1 MDRRLFVLAVGMFA
15 LGTDSFVVAAVLPGI
30 SHAFGV
36 SIGAAG
42 QMASIYSVT
51 FALLSPPIAA
61 LAATIPRKRLLLCG
75 GVIFVLANL
84 GTVIA
89 PTFGLALLSRI
100 IAGVGA
106 ATFSPTATGAA
117 VMLVRPEH
125 RGYALSVVV
134 AGLTVSTAL
143 GTPIG
148 AVIGGLGDWR
158 WTMGFVAALGALSV
172 AGIAVFLSEVPLPPK
187 VTLAKRLEPLMDGR
201 VVLTL
206 ATTLI
211 ALSGIFTVYTYFAVV
226 FDRTIGGNAVVLGC
240 LLVLWGIGGTV
251 SNLFGGR
258 VVDVVGSRKVIVTI
272 LILLAVFSAVLPWIG
287 SQLWIAAPV
296 ICEREAAR
304 GHDERH
310 VHDHGRE
317 RAAPTWLSARVPHPY
332 PGDQQQ
338 VRRLATHERDE
349 CRLRSEHRSPCG
361 RPGNLCVQQQAAEHV
376 ESHAEQARS
385 EGHRADRRALAPL
398 SRASAAV

>member
-125 RGYALSVVV
+125 RGYALLVVV
-134 AGLTVSTAL
+134 AVFTFFLGLVTQEEAVTGWL
-143 GTPIG
+143 GY
-148 AVIGGLGDWR
+148 
-158 WTMGFVAALGALSV
+158 LS
-172 AGIAVFLSEVPLPPK
+172 
-187 VTLAKRLEPLMDGR
+187 
-201 VVLTL
+201 
-206 ATTLI
+206 
-211 ALSGIFTVYTYFAVV
+211 
-226 FDRTIGGNAVVLGC
+226 
-240 LLVLWGIGGTV
+240 
-251 SNLFGGR
+251 
-258 VVDVVGSRKVIVTI
+258 
-272 LILLAVFSAVLPWIG
+272 
-287 SQLWIAAPV
+287 
-296 ICEREAAR
+296 
-304 GHDERH
+304 
-310 VHDHGRE
+310 
-317 RAAPTWLSARVPHPY
+317 
-332 PGDQQQ
+332 
-338 VRRLATHERDE
+338 
-349 CRLRSEHRSPCG
+349 
-361 RPGNLCVQQQAAEHV
+361 
-376 ESHAEQARS
+376 
-385 EGHRADRRALAPL
+385 
-398 SRASAAV
+398 

>member
-1 MDRRLFVLAVGMFA
+1 MNRRLLVLAVGMFA
-15 LGTDSFVVAAVLPGI
+15 LGTDSFVVTAVLPGI
-30 SHAFGV
+30 SNAFGV
-36 SIGAAG
+36 SVGAAG

-51 FALLSPPIAA
+51 FALLAPPIAA

-272 LILLAVFSAVLPWIG
+272 LILLALFSAVLPWIG

-296 ICEREAAR
+296 ILIWGACSW
-304 GHDERH
+304 GQ
-310 VHDHGRE
+310 
-317 RAAPTWLSARVPHPY
+317 LVP
-332 PGDQQQ
+332 QQY
-338 VRRLATHERDE
+338 RL
-349 CRLRSEHRSPCG
+349 
-361 RPGNLCVQQQAAEHV
+361 V
-376 ESHAEQARS
+376 
-385 EGHRADRRALAPL
+385 ALAPSIAPIL
-398 SRASAAV
+398 MGLNSACSYFGMSLGGVIGALGIRTVGAHYLGLIGAALAVLALIFAELANLRISASSFVPQKIPNESKVV

>member
-125 RGYALSVVV
+125 RLR
-134 AGLTVSTAL
+134 AL
-143 GTPIG
+143 G
-148 AVIGGLGDWR
+148 GG
-158 WTMGFVAALGALSV
+158 
-172 AGIAVFLSEVPLPPK
+172 
-187 VTLAKRLEPLMDGR
+187 
-201 VVLTL
+201 
-206 ATTLI
+206 
-211 ALSGIFTVYTYFAVV
+211 
-226 FDRTIGGNAVVLGC
+226 GGPYSLH
-240 LLVLWGIGGTV
+240 GIGHT
-251 SNLFGGR
+251 NRRRHWRAGR
-258 VVDVVGSRKVIVTI
+258 LALDHGICRRAWSLVGCRYCCFLVGS
-272 LILLAVFSAVLPWIG
+272 
-287 SQLWIAAPV
+287 AA
-296 ICEREAAR
+296 
-304 GHDERH
+304 
-310 VHDHGRE
+310 
-317 RAAPTWLSARVPHPY
+317 
-332 PGDQQQ
+332 
-338 VRRLATHERDE
+338 
-349 CRLRSEHRSPCG
+349 
-361 RPGNLCVQQQAAEHV
+361 AAE
-376 ESHAEQARS
+376 SHL
-385 EGHRADRRALAPL
+385 GKTP
-398 SRASAAV
+398 